1 MTKTL
6 DKTELVRLAW
16 LTELRRQGQR
26 QCVGEYMDG
35 LGSVCALGLLA
46 EVSGMPRDELWTRTN
61 DLDLDDLAEIGALA
75 GLSDEQTDGVYGRN
89 DGSDGY
95 QKHTFAEIA
104 DVVEGWF
111 K

>member
-16 LTELRRQGQR
+16 LTELRRQGHR
-26 QCVGEYMDG
+26 QCHQPN
-35 LGSVCALGLLA
+35 LGIFGKQVCALQLLA
-46 EVSGMPRDELWTRTN
+46 EIVDPHGEVDGGSPSRWGHPKIAR
-61 DLDLDDLAEIGALA
+61 AA
-75 GLSDEQTDGVYGRN
+75 GLDHDQLTAVYQMN
-89 DGSDGY
+89 DGTGPKA
-95 QKHTFAEIA
+95 QHQHTFAEIA

>member
-16 LTELRRQGQR
+16 LTELRRQGHR
-26 QCVGEYMDG
+26 KCEWADVKRGKG
-35 LGSVCALGLLA
+35 ICALQLLA
-46 EVSGMPRDELWTRTN
+46 ELCPKEEDGNVRHWGDVGRY
-61 DLDLDDLAEIGALA
+61 A
-75 GLSDEQTDGVYGRN
+75 GLSYEQQTEVYCRN
-89 DGSDGY
+89 DGVSDRGTTY
-95 QKHTFAEIA
+95 HKHTFAEIA